1 MPALSEHRPEAGN
14 DASLRAMS
22 SLEKAV
28 RAGIAASVAG
38 VLVVALAPLDSIVR
52 SAGGVLL
59 LGGWVAAAW
68 SLHRYGR
75 AG

>member
-1 MPALSEHRPEAGN
+1 
-14 DASLRAMS
+14 MS
-22 SLEKAV
+22 PLEKAV

-38 VLVVALAPLDSIVR
+38 ILVVAIAPLDSIVR
-52 SAGGVLL
+52 SAGGVLV

-68 SLHRYGR
+68 SMHRYGR